1 MFLNQVH
8 FAWRDFGRPNGR
20 RAALLLLAPLVL
32 IALLLLPAVLATPP
46 VTDHAALS
54 GTGSS
59 TGPELHLRGS
69 YAVTISISGQAGCA
83 YQVGIADSGY
93 AYGAEQYSFPSWATT
108 SQQRVSTWSV
118 PDLADGQ
125 YTINTTAT
133 GCGPWTVTLDR
144 PLDAG

>member
-8 FAWRDFGRPNGR
+8 LAWRDFGRPNGR

-46 VTDHAALS
+46 VADHAALS
-54 GTGSS
+54 GTDSS

-69 YAVTISISGQAGCA
+69 YRLTLSITGQAGCT
-83 YQVGIADSGY
+83 YGVSVGPFGV
-93 AYGAEQYSFPSWATT
+93 GELSFPAENTT

-144 PLDAG
+144 PRDAG